1 MGKSLLV
8 TLGIAQEQIVQ
19 TYVPD
24 GSRTVEIDGGGN
36 YLHNAISTGK
46 YSFVSFV
53 PKFTLEFFSKYA
65 NMFFLFISCIQPIGD
80 LSPTSKVATAG
91 PLAGIFIITALKE
104 MWEDRKRHAQDNA
117 VNNSVCKVLRGNKF
131 VETLWKDVKVGDIVR
146 VENGQNFPSDLVI
159 ISTSEP
165 DSLCYIETSNLDGE
179 TNLKIRQ
186 GLPETGHMLS
196 PEAVAK
202 LQGTIE
208 TELPNNSLY
217 TFKATLRFAGQEL
230 AVGPNQLLLRG
241 AQLRNTKWIYG
252 LVVFTGHETKL
263 MKNSTAT
270 PIKSTKVDSMVNSQV
285 ILLFVFLVLLAV
297 GCAVGELYMEKST
310 NFVQDILS
318 PVDGFAPTT
327 PFQFFEHVMTFMILF
342 NNLIPLSLM
351 ISLEFVKLV
360 LGMYINQDLDM
371 YYDEKDMPA
380 TAKTTT
386 LVEELGQVDFIFS
399 DKTGTL
405 TRNIMEF
412 KKFSV
417 GGNAYTL
424 TEWPTQTEKGYY
436 NKTHFEAHK
445 SNPEYSVLK
454 DFLSLLSVCHTVIP
468 EVEENS
474 DKIIYQASS
483 PDETRRPKSVTM
495 SADGVNKEYQILHV
509 NEFNST
515 RKRMSLVVRGP
526 DGKVKLMIKGAET
539 VILERLGSGC
549 PFKEA
554 TMQHMEEYA
563 NEGLRTL
570 VYAYR
575 DIDEAEYQEW
585 RHIYERAATSIT
597 NREEMLDQAAELI
610 EKGLNLVGATAIE
623 DKLQE
628 GVPETIYN
636 LLEAGIR
643 MWVLTGD
650 RQDTAIN
657 IGISC
662 KLLNPQMEMIVC
674 NKETKEETKT
684 FLADALN
691 DVRKRLSTKYTRPS
705 KWKQFWRGI
714 HVKDAKFDKDYG
726 VGVEPMALVI
736 DGNTLTHAL
745 DPEIS
750 DIFLEVA
757 LLCKSVI
764 CCRVSPLQKALV
776 VKLVKNNV
784 AGAVTLA
791 IGDGANDVS
800 MIQSANVGVGISGQ
814 EGLQAARSADFAIG
828 QFRYLRKLLLVHGGW
843 AYSRISKV
851 ILISFYKNLALYL
864 IQCWFST
871 SEPDSLCYI
880 ETSNLD
886 GETNLKIRQGLP
898 ETGHMLS
905 PEAVAGLKGTIETEL
920 PNNSLY
926 TFKATLRANG
936 KELAIGPN
944 QLLLRGA
951 QLRNTKWAYGLV
963 VFTGHE
969 TKLMKNSTATPIKST
984 KVDSMV
990 NSQVVLLFVFL
1001 ILLAVGC
1008 AVGELY
1014 MEKSTNFVQDILSP
1028 AGKFSPTTPLD
1039 FFQHVLTFMI
1049 LFNNLIP
1056 LSLMISL
1063 EFVKLVLGMYI
1074 NQDLDMYYDEK
1085 DMPATAKTTTLVEEL
1100 GQIDFI
1106 FSDKTGTL
1114 TRNIMEF
1121 RKISAGGYA
1130 YSDSR
1135 EIDSSKGYYHFS
1147 HLEQHLRTKERG
1159 KILDEFLSLLSV
1171 CHTVIPERDEA
1182 NPSKIIYQAS
1192 SPDEVALVDGAKQ
1205 LGYTFHTRRP
1215 KSVTVNVNGV
1225 DREYQIYQVNEFN
1238 STRKRMSLVVRG
1250 PDGKIKLMIKGAET
1264 VIVERLAKGCT
1275 FLENTT
1281 QHMEEYANEGLRT
1294 LVYAYREI
1302 GENEYQRWRTAY
1314 EKAATSITNREEML
1328 DQAAEMI
1335 EKDLQLLG
1343 ATAIE
1348 DKLQDGVPETI
1359 HNLLEAGIRLWVLT
1373 GDRQDTAINIGISCR
1388 LLNSQ
1393 MEMIVCNKE
1402 TKEET
1407 KQFLMKE
1414 LQNAKKRLN
1423 YQYTR
1428 PSKWKQ
1434 YWRGINGKTAK
1445 FDKDYGVGVEPMAL
1459 VIDGNTLTHALDPE
1473 ISDIFLEVALLCKSV
1488 ICCRVSPLQK
1498 ALVVKLV
1505 KNNVAGAVTLAIGDG
1520 ANDVSMIQSANVGV
1534 GISGQEGLQAARS
1547 ADFAIGQ
1554 FRYLRKLLLV
1564 HGGWAYSRIS
1574 KVILISFYKNLALYL
1589 IQCWF
1594 TLSNFFSGMTL
1605 FETWSGVSSYN
1616 VAWTLLPPIA
1626 IGIFDQYI
1634 SAQVLFKYPR
1644 MYRNGQDDRFYN
1656 HYTFILWI
1664 LNAIFHSL
1672 LLFYG
1677 WVYILGDSD
1686 ILANGLVSD
1695 NWVFGIFVYV
1705 TALTTVMIKHCL
1717 IIDLFNGW
1725 TLFSIFGSLFAYYI
1739 LLPIYCLNDLGPKLI
1754 SKELFNVNPAVFGS
1768 VTFFLSLIFL
1778 PFAINL
1784 RDFAWKFYKRF
1795 FAPQSYHI
1803 IQEIQKHNIPDYS
1816 VQAQWFH
1823 TTVSKIQKMKEMNLG
1838 YGYAFSQN
1846 DQQLEN
1852 KVVALYDTTKRKPHG

>member
-8 TLGIAQEQIVQ
+8 TLGLAQEQIVQ

-24 GSRTVEIDGGGN
+24 GSRTVEINGKGN

-46 YSFVSFV
+46 YSVVSFV

-91 PLAGIFIITALKE
+91 PLAGIFIITAFKE
-104 MWEDRKRHAQDNA
+104 MWEDRKRHAQDSA

-131 VETLWKDVKVGDIVR
+131 VETLWRDVKVGEIVR
-146 VENGQNFPSDLVI
+146 IENGQNFPSDLVI

-186 GLPETGHMLS
+186 GIPETGNLLS

-202 LQGTIE
+202 LNGTIE

-217 TFKATLRFAGQEL
+217 TFKATLRF
-230 AVGPNQLLLRG
+230 
-241 AQLRNTKWIYG
+241 
-252 LVVFTGHETKL
+252 
-263 MKNSTAT
+263 
-270 PIKSTKVDSMVNSQV
+270 
-285 ILLFVFLVLLAV
+285 
-297 GCAVGELYMEKST
+297 
-310 NFVQDILS
+310 
-318 PVDGFAPTT
+318 
-327 PFQFFEHVMTFMILF
+327 
-342 NNLIPLSLM
+342 
-351 ISLEFVKLV
+351 
-360 LGMYINQDLDM
+360 
-371 YYDEKDMPA
+371 
-380 TAKTTT
+380 
-386 LVEELGQVDFIFS
+386 
-399 DKTGTL
+399 
-405 TRNIMEF
+405 
-412 KKFSV
+412 
-417 GGNAYTL
+417 
-424 TEWPTQTEKGYY
+424 
-436 NKTHFEAHK
+436 
-445 SNPEYSVLK
+445 
-454 DFLSLLSVCHTVIP
+454 
-468 EVEENS
+468 
-474 DKIIYQASS
+474 
-483 PDETRRPKSVTM
+483 
-495 SADGVNKEYQILHV
+495 
-509 NEFNST
+509 
-515 RKRMSLVVRGP
+515 
-526 DGKVKLMIKGAET
+526 
-539 VILERLGSGC
+539 
-549 PFKEA
+549 
-554 TMQHMEEYA
+554 
-563 NEGLRTL
+563 
-570 VYAYR
+570 
-575 DIDEAEYQEW
+575 
-585 RHIYERAATSIT
+585 
-597 NREEMLDQAAELI
+597 
-610 EKGLNLVGATAIE
+610 
-623 DKLQE
+623 
-628 GVPETIYN
+628 
-636 LLEAGIR
+636 
-643 MWVLTGD
+643 
-650 RQDTAIN
+650 
-657 IGISC
+657 
-662 KLLNPQMEMIVC
+662 
-674 NKETKEETKT
+674 
-684 FLADALN
+684 
-691 DVRKRLSTKYTRPS
+691 
-705 KWKQFWRGI
+705 
-714 HVKDAKFDKDYG
+714 
-726 VGVEPMALVI
+726 
-736 DGNTLTHAL
+736 
-745 DPEIS
+745 
-750 DIFLEVA
+750 
-757 LLCKSVI
+757 
-764 CCRVSPLQKALV
+764 
-776 VKLVKNNV
+776 
-784 AGAVTLA
+784 
-791 IGDGANDVS
+791 
-800 MIQSANVGVGISGQ
+800 
-814 EGLQAARSADFAIG
+814 
-828 QFRYLRKLLLVHGGW
+828 
-843 AYSRISKV
+843 
-851 ILISFYKNLALYL
+851 
-864 IQCWFST
+864 
-871 SEPDSLCYI
+871 
-880 ETSNLD
+880 
-886 GETNLKIRQGLP
+886 
-898 ETGHMLS
+898 
-905 PEAVAGLKGTIETEL
+905 
-920 PNNSLY
+920 
-926 TFKATLRANG
+926 NG
-936 KELAIGPN
+936 KELAVGPN

-1014 MEKSTNFVQDILSP
+1014 MEDILFP
-1028 AGKFSPTTPLD
+1028 VGDFVPTTPLQ
-1039 FFQHVLTFMI
+1039 FFEHVLTFMI

-1100 GQIDFI
+1100 GQIDFV

-1130 YSDSR
+1130 YSDSS

-1182 NPSKIIYQAS
+1182 NPSKVIYQAS

-1215 KSVTVNVNGV
+1215 KSLTINVNGV
-1225 DREYQIYQVNEFN
+1225 DREYEIYQVNEFN

-1250 PDGKIKLMIKGAET
+1250 PDGKVKLMIKGAET
-1264 VIVERLAKGCT
+1264 VIVERLSKGCT
-1275 FLENTT
+1275 FLNDTT

-1302 GENEYQRWRTAY
+1302 GETEYQQWRAIY

-1407 KQFLMKE
+1407 KQFLVKE
-1414 LQNAKKRLN
+1414 LKNAKKRLN

-1434 YWRGINGKTAK
+1434 FWRGINGKTAK

-1473 ISDIFLEVALLCKSV
+1473 VSDIFLEVALLCKSV

-1505 KNNVAGAVTLAIGDG
+1505 KSNVAGAVTLAIGDG

-1574 KVILISFYKNLALYL
+1574 K
-1589 IQCWF
+1589 
-1594 TLSNFFSGMTL
+1594 TL
-1605 FETWSGVSSYN
+1605 FETWSAVSSYN
-1616 VAWTLLPPIA
+1616 VVWTLLPPIA

-1634 SAQVLFKYPR
+1634 SAQVLFKYPS
-1644 MYRNGQDDRFYN
+1644 MYRNGQDDKFYN
-1656 HYTFILWI
+1656 HKSFLKWI
-1664 LNAIFHSL
+1664 VNAIIHSL
-1672 LLFYG
+1672 LLFYL
-1677 WVYILGDSD
+1677 WTLILGDSD

-1695 NWVFGIFVYV
+1695 NWVFGIMVY
-1705 TALTTVMIKHCL
+1705 TTTLMTVMFKHCL
-1717 IIDLFNGW
+1717 IVDLFNFW
-1725 TLFSIFGSLFAYYI
+1725 TLLAIFGSLAAFFI
-1739 LLPIYCLNDLGPKLI
+1739 LFPIYALSFLGPKLI
-1754 SKELFNVNPAVFGS
+1754 SKELFNVDWPLFYS
-1768 VTFFLSLIFL
+1768 VTFWLSLLVL
-1778 PFAINL
+1778 PITINL

-1795 FAPQSYHI
+1795 YIPQRYHI
-1803 IQEIQKHNIPDYS
+1803 VQEIQYQNIPDYRPKS
-1816 VQAQWFH
+1816 PWFYN
-1823 TTVSKIQKMKEMNLG
+1823 TVSKIKKMKNMRNNF
-1838 YGYAFSQN
+1838 GYAFSQN
-1846 DQQLEN
+1846 EQPQSPI
-1852 KVVALYDTTKRKPHG
+1852 VRLYDTTKRKPRG

>member
-8 TLGIAQEQIVQ
+8 TLGLAQEQIIQ

-24 GSRTVEIDGGGN
+24 GSRTVEINKKGDFLN
-36 YLHNAISTGK
+36 NQISTGK
-46 YSFVSFV
+46 YSIVSFV

-65 NMFFLFISCIQPIGD
+65 NMFFLFISCIQPVRD
-80 LSPTSKVATAG
+80 WSPTSKIATAG
-91 PLAGIFIITALKE
+91 PLAAIFIITAFKE
-104 MWEDRKRHAQDNA
+104 MWEDKKRHAQDSA
-117 VNNSVCKVLRGNKF
+117 VNNSECKVLQGDKF
-131 VETLWKDVKVGDIVR
+131 IKTLWKDVKVGEIVR
-146 VENGQNFPSDLVI
+146 IENGRNFPSDIVI

-186 GLPETGHMLS
+186 GIPETGHLQS

-202 LQGTIE
+202 LQGVVGLTIGTIE

-230 AVGPNQLLLRG
+230 AIGPNQLLLRG

-297 GCAVGELYMEKST
+297 GCAVGELYLEKST

-318 PVDGFAPTT
+318 PVGGYSPTT

-371 YYDEKDMPA
+371 YYDEKEMPA

-412 KKFSV
+412 KKFTV

-436 NKTHFEAHK
+436 NKKHFESHK
-445 SNPEYSVLK
+445 TQPQFAVLK

-468 EVEENS
+468 EVDENS
-474 DKIIYQASS
+474 EKIIYQASS
-483 PDETRRPKSVTM
+483 PDEVALVDGARTLGYTRRPKSVTM
-495 SADGVNKEYQILHV
+495 SADGVDQEYQILHV

-515 RKRMSLVVRGP
+515 RKRMSLVVRAP

-539 VILERLGSGC
+539 VILERLGPGC
-549 PFKEA
+549 TFKDA

-575 DIDEAEYQEW
+575 DVEESEYNEW
-585 RHIYERAATSIT
+585 HMVYEKAATSIT

-610 EKGLNLVGATAIE
+610 EKNLNLVGATAIE
-623 DKLQE
+623 DKLQD
-628 GVPETIYN
+628 GVPDTIYN

-674 NKETKEETKT
+674 NKETKEETKA
-684 FLADALN
+684 FLEEALADAKKILT
-691 DVRKRLSTKYTRPS
+691 RKYTRPS

-714 HVKDAKFDKDYG
+714 HVKNAKFDKDYG
-726 VGVEPMALVI
+726 VGFEPMALVI

-745 DPEIS
+745 DPEVS

-776 VKLVKNNV
+776 VKLVKSNV

-843 AYSRISKV
+843 AYSRISK
-851 ILISFYKNLALYL
+851 
-864 IQCWFST
+864 
-871 SEPDSLCYI
+871 
-880 ETSNLD
+880 
-886 GETNLKIRQGLP
+886 
-898 ETGHMLS
+898 
-905 PEAVAGLKGTIETEL
+905 
-920 PNNSLY
+920 
-926 TFKATLRANG
+926 
-936 KELAIGPN
+936 
-944 QLLLRGA
+944 
-951 QLRNTKWAYGLV
+951 
-963 VFTGHE
+963 
-969 TKLMKNSTATPIKST
+969 
-984 KVDSMV
+984 
-990 NSQVVLLFVFL
+990 
-1001 ILLAVGC
+1001 
-1008 AVGELY
+1008 
-1014 MEKSTNFVQDILSP
+1014 
-1028 AGKFSPTTPLD
+1028 
-1039 FFQHVLTFMI
+1039 
-1049 LFNNLIP
+1049 
-1056 LSLMISL
+1056 
-1063 EFVKLVLGMYI
+1063 
-1074 NQDLDMYYDEK
+1074 
-1085 DMPATAKTTTLVEEL
+1085 
-1100 GQIDFI
+1100 
-1106 FSDKTGTL
+1106 
-1114 TRNIMEF
+1114 
-1121 RKISAGGYA
+1121 
-1130 YSDSR
+1130 
-1135 EIDSSKGYYHFS
+1135 
-1147 HLEQHLRTKERG
+1147 
-1159 KILDEFLSLLSV
+1159 
-1171 CHTVIPERDEA
+1171 
-1182 NPSKIIYQAS
+1182 
-1192 SPDEVALVDGAKQ
+1192 
-1205 LGYTFHTRRP
+1205 
-1215 KSVTVNVNGV
+1215 
-1225 DREYQIYQVNEFN
+1225 
-1238 STRKRMSLVVRG
+1238 
-1250 PDGKIKLMIKGAET
+1250 
-1264 VIVERLAKGCT
+1264 
-1275 FLENTT
+1275 
-1281 QHMEEYANEGLRT
+1281 
-1294 LVYAYREI
+1294 
-1302 GENEYQRWRTAY
+1302 
-1314 EKAATSITNREEML
+1314 
-1328 DQAAEMI
+1328 
-1335 EKDLQLLG
+1335 
-1343 ATAIE
+1343 
-1348 DKLQDGVPETI
+1348 
-1359 HNLLEAGIRLWVLT
+1359 
-1373 GDRQDTAINIGISCR
+1373 
-1388 LLNSQ
+1388 
-1393 MEMIVCNKE
+1393 
-1402 TKEET
+1402 
-1407 KQFLMKE
+1407 
-1414 LQNAKKRLN
+1414 
-1423 YQYTR
+1423 
-1428 PSKWKQ
+1428 
-1434 YWRGINGKTAK
+1434 
-1445 FDKDYGVGVEPMAL
+1445 
-1459 VIDGNTLTHALDPE
+1459 
-1473 ISDIFLEVALLCKSV
+1473 
-1488 ICCRVSPLQK
+1488 
-1498 ALVVKLV
+1498 
-1505 KNNVAGAVTLAIGDG
+1505 
-1520 ANDVSMIQSANVGV
+1520 
-1534 GISGQEGLQAARS
+1534 
-1547 ADFAIGQ
+1547 
-1554 FRYLRKLLLV
+1554 
-1564 HGGWAYSRIS
+1564 
-1574 KVILISFYKNLALYL
+1574 
-1589 IQCWF
+1589 
-1594 TLSNFFSGMTL
+1594 TL

-1626 IGIFDQYI
+1626 IGVFDQYI

-1677 WVYILGDSD
+1677 WVYILGDGD

-1705 TALTTVMIKHCL
+1705 TTLTTVMIKHCL

-1725 TLFSIFGSLFAYYI
+1725 SLFSIFGSLIAYYI
-1739 LLPIYCLNDLGPKLI
+1739 LLPIYCLNSVGPKYV
-1754 SKELFNVNPAVFGS
+1754 SKELFNVNPAIFGS
-1768 VTFFLSLIFL
+1768 VTFFLSLVFL

-1795 FAPQSYHI
+1795 FTPQSYHI

-1816 VQAQWFH
+1816 VKAQWFH
-1823 TTVSKIQKMKEMNLG
+1823 TTVSKIQKMREMNLD

-1846 DQQLEN
+1846 DQQQEK
-1852 KVVALYDTTKRKPHG
+1852 KVVDLYDTTKRKPHG